1 MPSTPG
7 IGTTAT
13 RGSRAQRREQA
24 ARVVPDTTP
33 TQPAPVPLAPP
44 QQSPTPEAVAQQESV
59 PAPAP
64 QRPAAPAPNT
74 DQPAAKTQSSALT
87 ANGLGLEPKRGPAK
101 EILNTRVLAST
112 SKRLEWFTSKNGYA
126 VTNVVD
132 VALQEFLNKAGVP
145 EPDAN
150 GNISG

>member
-13 RGSRAQRREQA
+13 RGTRAQRREEA
-24 ARVVPDTTP
+24 AKVVPDTTP
-33 TQPAPVPLAPP
+33 TPPTPVQQQWP
-44 QQSPTPEAVAQQESV
+44 QQTATPETVAQQEDA
-59 PAPAP
+59 PTPAP
-64 QRPAAPAPNT
+64 QRSATPATRAE
-74 DQPAAKTQSSALT
+74 QPQSGAALI
-87 ANGLGLEPKRGPAK
+87 ANALGLEPKKGPAK

-112 SKRLEWFTSKNGYA
+112 SKRLEWFISKNGYA

-145 EPDAN
+145 DPDSN
-150 GNISG
+150 GNIAG